1 MWNIAGK
8 TNAIIVQHVAPTS
21 AIKLAKFGTASTM
34 RPVKVTMNKRTRFYK
49 KKKHLGFYSENVRV
63 FSPEKKTQLMWISVQ

>member
-34 RPVKVTMNKRTRFYK
+34 RPVKVTINKHTTFYN
-49 KKKHLGFYSENVRV
+49 KKKHLRFYSENIKSLARR
-63 FSPEKKTQLMWISVQ
+63 EKHN

>member
-34 RPVKVTMNKRTRFYK
+34 RPVKITINKRTRFYN
-49 KKKHLGFYSENVRV
+49 KKKHLGFYSENV
-63 FSPEKKTQLMWISVQ
+63 SVLARRETHN